1 MNINQPSAKQL
12 ETLYPERNYMDIKRQ
27 YPFANQTYYQLSADK
42 KMYRTIFLKIN
53 PFNGNKIQP
62 MMSNFVVGVPPDG
75 MKELDPKLI
84 NAIGRTN
91 AMVSTSFW

>member
-1 MNINQPSAKQL
+1 MNINQPTPSQL
-12 ETLYPERNYMDIKRQ
+12 ETLYPERTYMDIKRQ
-27 YPFANQTYYQLSADK
+27 YPWANQSYYQLSADK

-75 MKELDPKLI
+75 MKVLDQKLI

>member
-1 MNINQPSAKQL
+1 MNSNQPTPSQL
-12 ETLYPERNYMDIKRQ
+12 ETLYPERTYMDIKRQ

-42 KMYRTIFLKIN
+42 KMYRTIYLKIN
-53 PFNGNKIQP
+53 PFNGNKIMP

-75 MKELDPKLI
+75 MKELDQKLI

>member
-1 MNINQPSAKQL
+1 MNPNQPTPSQL
-12 ETLYPERNYMDIKRQ
+12 ETMYPQ
-27 YPFANQTYYQLSADK
+27 
-42 KMYRTIFLKIN
+42 MYRTIFLKIN

-75 MKELDPKLI
+75 MKVLDQKLI
-84 NAIGRTN
+84 NAIGRTY

>member
-1 MNINQPSAKQL
+1 MNMNQPTVKQL
-12 ETLYPERNYMDIKRQ
+12 ESMYPERNYMDIKRM
-27 YPFANQTYYQLSADK
+27 YPWANQSYYQLSADK

-75 MKELDPKLI
+75 MKELDQKLI

>member
-1 MNINQPSAKQL
+1 M
-12 ETLYPERNYMDIKRQ
+12 
-27 YPFANQTYYQLSADK
+27 
-42 KMYRTIFLKIN
+42 KIN
-53 PFNGNKIQP
+53 PFNGNKIMP
-62 MMSNFVVGVPPDG
+62 MMSNFVTGIPPEG

>member
-1 MNINQPSAKQL
+1 MNPNQPTPSQL
-12 ETLYPERNYMDIKRQ
+12 ETMYPERSYADIQKM
-27 YPFANQTYYQLSADK
+27 YPWANQSYYQLSADK

-75 MKELDPKLI
+75 MKVLDQKLI

>member
-1 MNINQPSAKQL
+1 MNMNQPTAKQL
-12 ETLYPERNYMDIKRQ
+12 ESMYPERNYMDIKRM
-27 YPFANQTYYQLSADK
+27 YPWANQSYYQLSADK

-75 MKELDPKLI
+75 MKELDQKLI

>member
-1 MNINQPSAKQL
+1 MNINQPTPSQL
-12 ETLYPERNYMDIKRQ
+12 ETMYPERTYMDIKRM
-27 YPFANQTYYQLSADK
+27 YPWADQTYYQLSADK
-42 KMYRTIFLKIN
+42 KMYRTIYLKIN

-62 MMSNFVVGVPPDG
+62 MMSNFCHGIPPSG
-75 MKELDPKLI
+75 MKELDQKLI

>member
-1 MNINQPSAKQL
+1 MNMNQPTAKQL
-12 ETLYPERNYMDIKRQ
+12 ESMYPERNYMDIKRM
-27 YPFANQTYYQLSADK
+27 YPWANQSYYQLSADK

-53 PFNGNKIQP
+53 PFNGNKIMP

-75 MKELDPKLI
+75 MKELDQKLI

>member
-1 MNINQPSAKQL
+1 MNMNQPTPSQL
-12 ETLYPERNYMDIKRQ
+12 ETMYPERTYMDIKRM
-27 YPFANQTYYQLSADK
+27 YPWADQTYYQLSADK
-42 KMYRTIFLKIN
+42 KMYRTIYLEIN

-62 MMSNFVVGVPPDG
+62 MMSNFVVGNVPPG
-75 MKELDPKLI
+75 IKELDQKLI

>member
-1 MNINQPSAKQL
+1 MNSNQPTPSQL

-62 MMSNFVVGVPPDG
+62 MLSNFCHGVPPDG
-75 MKELDPKLI
+75 MKELDQKLI